1 MSGEVGE
8 FLAEGGAVVGGGA
21 VLGATIAFIAGSLM
35 RDFRPDTDPE
45 DWARIGGMYGGVA
58 GVLVLAVKA

>member
-8 FLAEGGAVVGGGA
+8 FLADGGAIVGGGA
-21 VLGATIAFIAGSLM
+21 VLGATLGFIAGSLV

-45 DWARIGGMYGGVA
+45 FWARTWGLWGGVG
-58 GVLVLAVKA
+58 GVLVLVVKA